1 MKKKK
6 KEEEN
11 EKEEEE
17 EKKKKD
23 RIFKPLLRLQLSTP
37 QAKIQAKGSLISLT
51 FCEH

>member
-17 EKKKKD
+17 EKKKD